1 MKYFK
6 LTFDYL
12 KKKNILYV
20 LLFAVVPTIF
30 IGALLRPFAL
40 FEFICNYPSM
50 VVTGFGSIFNSLF
63 SFTFLDVFLF
73 ILGIFIV
80 SIFVSMMIGQ
90 LENHMRSGKINL
102 KSSITFLNNN
112 FLVVFVNLLILIIL
126 LFVQIAAI
134 FLLNIPNM
142 LINGYPAKQAFSNS
156 LKLLNTNN
164 FSFLLALILPFV
176 IIIPLVCVFCSIA
189 PVVANIIGVLIL
201 FIYIPVLVMTSYFS
215 LSNTTRYDNRKYYN
229 YNN

>member
-126 LFVQIAAI
+126 LFVLLFLYSAI
-134 FLLNIPNM
+134 MCFRSIYF
-142 LINGYPAKQAFSNS
+142 ICSNCCDIF
-156 LKLLNTNN
+156 T
-164 FSFLLALILPFV
+164 
-176 IIIPLVCVFCSIA
+176 
-189 PVVANIIGVLIL
+189 
-201 FIYIPVLVMTSYFS
+201 
-215 LSNTTRYDNRKYYN
+215 KYSKYVN
-229 YNN
+229 